1 VVKLLV
7 VALLCAASVAR
18 AEPPE
23 LAKAR
28 AAIAAVDY
36 GAAQRLLIEALHAG
50 TSTTAEL
57 AEIYKLSA
65 RAAIVLGQPEVG
77 EQYYRRWLSI
87 DPRAS
92 LPDDTSPKLREP
104 FVAAQAYLAAH
115 GRLAARLDRTTDRDV
130 IEVISDPL
138 SMARTIIAGEARLAI
153 GLDHRATLPAAAAHV
168 TIVDEYGNHL
178 VELDLPPRPT
188 AVAAPATPPRAH
200 GRDAPAVTP
209 GRPWTRRW
217 ITWAIP
223 TGVFGGIALGFG
235 AAAIAESTNAREI
248 ADDSARHYYTEV
260 GDSVHRARIF
270 AGVSTAA
277 GLAMIGLAIPTAILF
292 LHERA
297 ERRTV
302 VVPTGNGVA
311 IVGRF

>member
-1 VVKLLV
+1 MVRLLV

-18 AEPPE
+18 AERPE

-28 AAIAAVDY
+28 EAIAAVDY
-36 GAAQRLLIEALHAG
+36 GAAQRLLVEALHAG
-50 TSTTAEL
+50 TSTTGEL

-65 RAAIVLGQPEVG
+65 RAAIVLGQAEVG

-115 GRLAARLDRTTDRDV
+115 GRLAARLDRSADRDV
-130 IEVISDPL
+130 IEVVSDPL
-138 SMARTIIAGEARLAI
+138 AMARAVVVGQASVAI
-153 GLDHRATLPAAAAHV
+153 GLDHRATLPGPAAHV
-168 TIVDEYGNHL
+168 SVVDEYGNHL

-188 AVAAPATPPRAH
+188 AV
-200 GRDAPAVTP
+200 DAPAAPLIARRREAPAVAP

-223 TGVFGGIALGFG
+223 TGVFGAVALGFG
-235 AAAIAESTNAREI
+235 AAAIAESTSAREI
-248 ADDSARHYYTEV
+248 ADDSAPHYYTEV

-270 AGVSTAA
+270 AGVTTIA
-277 GLAMIGLAIPTAILF
+277 GAAMIGFAIPTAILF
-292 LHERA
+292 LHQRA
-297 ERRTV
+297 ERRAV

-311 IVGRF
+311 IIGRF